1 MISVNS
7 IPHILKYMGGK
18 REILTD
24 IHNALAAM
32 DVKSD
37 TFCDLFA
44 GTSIVAYAMS
54 DEFDI
59 VVNDIQHYSE
69 IFAKC
74 YMNDYSHVYDID
86 ESVKIIKEKVLRHL
100 QLDVLWKETDT
111 LKYNEDMSYQDML
124 RVETIE
130 HEIIKNKEEERG
142 FSLFKRCYS
151 GTYWSYEQCRYID
164 AIRAV
169 CEQYKGH
176 CLYEAMMASLV
187 YAMSYSSQSTGHFA
201 QYRTLTEKNY
211 QDVLQYR
218 MKNIFM
224 MFLKKLKELLTKL
237 RYPHAHT
244 LRTSSLDY
252 EDCITTLQPGTIV
265 YADPPYSAVHYSRF
279 YHVLE
284 TLVRY
289 DNPKVEY
296 KGRYRESRY
305 QSPFDQRTKVKQ
317 AFEKLFS
324 RIDQQQC
331 HLLLSY
337 SDNAILPLSE
347 LQNITHNVLG
357 NRYEHTFYSKNYQH
371 MKMGRN
377 DVARLD
383 VHEVLLS
390 FKRI

>member
-1 MISVNS
+1 
-7 IPHILKYMGGK
+7 MGGK

-24 IHNALAAM
+24 IHNALVAM

-59 VVNDIQHYSE
+59 IVNDIQHYSE

-74 YMNDYSHVYDID
+74 YMNDYSYVHDID
-86 ESVKIIKEKVLRHL
+86 ESVKIIKEKVLHHL

-111 LKYNEDMSYQDML
+111 LKYNEDMSYQD
-124 RVETIE
+124 
-130 HEIIKNKEEERG
+130 
-142 FSLFKRCYS
+142 
-151 GTYWSYEQCRYID
+151 
-164 AIRAV
+164 
-169 CEQYKGH
+169 
-176 CLYEAMMASLV
+176 
-187 YAMSYSSQSTGHFA
+187 
-201 QYRTLTEKNY
+201 
-211 QDVLQYR
+211 VLQYR
-218 MKNIFM
+218 MKNILM

-237 RYPHAHT
+237 RYPHTHT

-252 EDCITTLQPGTIV
+252 EDCITTLQPGTII
-265 YADPPYSAVHYSRF
+265 YADPPYSSVHYSRF

-296 KGRYRESRY
+296 KGRYKESRY

-347 LQNITHNVLG
+347 LQNLTHNVLG
-357 NRYEHTFYSKNYQH
+357 NHYEHTFYSKNYQH